1 MRRCST
7 WRSSGRPGRRS
18 WCGPPSKMLTA
29 LRLAADPIATS
40 NRIALAASSGTPVGT
55 LATLTWDG
63 AQWSASADI
72 LTTDL
77 AMDGGGR
84 GFDLGWEGASGDQV
98 VVYATRNKPRGV
110 YRTRSLPAD
119 PLTTVPPWSAQ
130 ADLPTLSID
139 PQTTLTPPCLIS
151 TTYCVTITGTTLY
164 VTSTT
169 GFPAAGVVAV
179 DAELIRYTIKTAT
192 SLSGLTRGAFGTT
205 ATDHANGP

>member
-40 NRIALAASSGTPVGT
+40 NRIALAASSGTSVGT
-55 LATLTWDG
+55 LAALLWDG

-98 VVYATRNKPRGV
+98 VVYATRQSPRGV
-110 YRTRSLPAD
+110 YQTWTPASGWSASAALP
-119 PLTTVPPWSAQ
+119 PLTA
-130 ADLPTLSID
+130 D

-164 VTSTT
+164 VTSTA

-192 SLSGLTRGAFGTT
+192 SLSGLTRGAFGTP
-205 ATDHANGP
+205 ATDHASGAA